1 MLPAVLMHHQNT
13 LELTRSALVVIDMQE
28 AFRTKIADFAETA
41 GRIGLMD
48 DLLASGFQVHLL
60 TDCITSR
67 KQNDR
72 KIAFRKM
79 QASGA
84 IPCSVELALFEL
96 MRDAR
101 HEQFRA
107 IQGLIK

>member
-28 AFRTKIADFAETA
+28 AFR
-41 GRIGLMD
+41 
-48 DLLASGFQVHLL
+48 
-60 TDCITSR
+60 
-67 KQNDR
+67 
-72 KIAFRKM
+72 KM
-79 QASGA
+79 QMSGA
-84 IPCSVELALFEL
+84 IPCSVELVLFEL
-96 MRDAR
+96 MRDAK